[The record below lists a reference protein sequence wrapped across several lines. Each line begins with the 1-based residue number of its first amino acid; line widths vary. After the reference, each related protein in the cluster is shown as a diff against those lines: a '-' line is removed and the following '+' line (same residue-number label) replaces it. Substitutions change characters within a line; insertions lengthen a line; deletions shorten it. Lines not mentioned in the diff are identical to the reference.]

1 MLFWDK
7 KISFKAGYLM
17 KSNFLYTGAVFYS
30 MALSFIIGILVK
42 RIVLPEIVGAF
53 AFVASV
59 GVLFN
64 MPGSILRNGLERL
77 VPKYSG
83 IGEKQKADEIASL
96 SLSFLIVVAGIGGVL
111 LSLSGLFFTKDFW
124 QLWAFPTYSIFFI
137 INSLTAFFCI
147 YLKSLNRIKESAC
160 LNFVKIT
167 CFSLLWYLSVFFLNN
182 AGYYVGYIAGGL
194 VAFTGSV
201 YIASKHISWN
211 EIRPSFILRKTF
223 GNPLVKEIWHIG
235 SFLFFYAFLF
245 QFLFSIDKY
254 FVKFLEGNRM
264 LAFYAFS
271 VQGTMAAVSLLSA
284 FVGSFAP
291 KIYFNFASENNQE
304 YLLKKVTLIVTILA
318 YISAFI
324 LFTQAHFFVK
334 LVLPNYMQSVPFFK
348 IFALMIIPFAQYN
361 IGYVVA
367 IGKNRISPLIKGI
380 CILLVVAG
388 LLNWLLYGFFG
399 VEGIAWATV
408 ISVMLAYFLVSAVV
422 SSSYKHWYYTMFLLP
437 LLAINLLV
445 FDWDSIWGLIFVVC
459 IVSSCLFLLRHS
471 KIREGRIKILS
482 IF

>member
-1 MLFWDK
+1 
-7 KISFKAGYLM
+7 M

-30 MALSFIIGILVK
+30 MVLSFVVGILVK

-59 GVLFN
+59 GVLLN

-77 VPKYSG
+77 VPKYLG
-83 IGEKQKADEIASL
+83 IGEKQKANEIVSL
-96 SLSFLIVVAGIGGVL
+96 SLSFLIVVTYIGGVL
-111 LSLSGLFFTKDFW
+111 LSLSGLFFIRDTW
-124 QLWAFPTYSIFFI
+124 QLWAFPTYSFFFI
-137 INSLTAFFCI
+137 IDSLSAFFFI
-147 YLKSLNRIKESAC
+147 YLKSLNRIKKSAH

-167 CFSLLWYLSVFFLNN
+167 CFNLLWYLSVLLLNN
-182 AGYYVGYIAGGL
+182 VGYYVGYIAGGL

-201 YIASKHISWN
+201 YITSKHISWDK
-211 EIRPSFILRKTF
+211 IRPSLNVVRKKTF
-223 GNPLVKEIWHIG
+223 GNPLTKEIWHIG

-264 LAFYAFS
+264 LAFYAFA
-271 VQGTMAAVSLLSA
+271 VNGTMTSVSLLSA

-291 KIYFNFASENNQE
+291 KIYSNFASGKNQE
-304 YLLKKVTLIVTILA
+304 YLLKKVTVTVMIVA

-324 LFTQAHFFVK
+324 LFTEAHFFVK

-367 IGKNRISPLIKGI
+367 IGENRILPLIKGI
-380 CILLVVAG
+380 CVLLVAAA
-388 LLNWLLYGFFG
+388 LLNWILYKSLG

-408 ISVMLAYFLVSAVV
+408 ICIILVYFLVSFVV
-422 SSSYKHWYYTMFLLP
+422 SSSYHLCYLTL
-437 LLAINLLV
+437 
-445 FDWDSIWGLIFVVC
+445 
-459 IVSSCLFLLRHS
+459 LFLPALILNFWLAS
-471 KIREGRIKILS
+471 FNIKLAVLFLGIIIFICLYFLILS
-482 IF
+482 GHRRYRYGL

>member
-1 MLFWDK
+1 
-7 KISFKAGYLM
+7 
-17 KSNFLYTGAVFYS
+17 

-53 AFVASV
+53 AFVASI

-83 IGEKQKADEIASL
+83 IGEKQKADGIASL

-111 LSLSGLFFTKDFW
+111 LSLSGLFFTKNPW
-124 QLWAFPTYSIFFI
+124 QLWAFPTYSLFFL
-137 INSLTAFFCI
+137 INSLTAFFFI
-147 YLKSLNRIKESAC
+147 YLKSLDRIKESAY
-160 LNFVKIT
+160 LDFVRIT
-167 CFSLLWYLSVFFLNN
+167 SFNLLWYISVLLLNN
-182 AGYYVGYIAGGL
+182 TGYYVGYIAGGL
-194 VAFTGSV
+194 VAFMGSV
-201 YIASKHISWN
+201 YIAFKHISWN
-211 EIRPSFILRKTF
+211 TIRPSLSVLRKKNF
-223 GNPLVKEIWHIG
+223 GNSLTKELWHIG

-245 QFLFSIDKY
+245 KLLFSIDKY

-271 VQGTMAAVSLLSA
+271 VQGTMSAVSLLLA

-291 KIYFNFASENNQE
+291 KIYSNFASGKNQE
-304 YLLKKVTLIVTILA
+304 YLLKKITLIVMILA

-334 LVLPNYMQSVPFFK
+334 LVLPNYMQSVPFFR

-367 IGKNRISPLIKGI
+367 IGENRISPLIKGI
-380 CILLVVAG
+380 SILLVVAV
-388 LLNWLLYGFFG
+388 LLNWILYRFFG

-408 ISVMLAYFLVSAVV
+408 ISVVFSYLLVSAVV
-422 SSSYKHWYYTMFLLP
+422 SSSYKHWYYTILLLP
-437 LLAINLLV
+437 LLAINLLI
-445 FDWDSIWGLIFVVC
+445 FECNLMLGLIFVAC
-459 IVSSCLFLLRHS
+459 IVLSCLFLLKSS
-471 KIREGRIKILS
+471 KIREGHISSK
-482 IF
+482 